1 MAKSSWGS
9 ERLVR
14 STRPCPARLWLPR
27 HMASGGPCWARST
40 SAKFTPQTLLFA
52 QAKSRHTRGL
62 PELTG
67 ACTTHYIHTYYAV
80 FTPIIIRDRADSDR
94 FAALLDAAHSFSSEP
109 KRKKE
114 NRQPKGGMG
123 GYPLNSFNSHVEE
136 GDGAVRKDRLQPGR
150 RRRARAT
157 APASPRRSGPACSCP
172 RGGGGR
178 AATSRSRREST
189 ALGGLWLRLCLGQ
202 EKASTHRRKR
212 I

>member
-9 ERLVR
+9 ERPVR

-80 FTPIIIRDRADSDR
+80 FTPIIIRDRADGVQEALT
-94 FAALLDAAHSFSSEP
+94 AAVHPARAAPARSGQPRIPPSVANCLQRTHRLPPSMRSLCQTSFPTPTFRARRSATSTRNP
-109 KRKKE
+109 KVF
-114 NRQPKGGMG
+114 
-123 GYPLNSFNSHVEE
+123 LAACF
-136 GDGAVRKDRLQPGR
+136 LPGR
-150 RRRARAT
+150 TQR
-157 APASPRRSGPACSCP
+157 
-172 RGGGGR
+172 
-178 AATSRSRREST
+178 
-189 ALGGLWLRLCLGQ
+189 
-202 EKASTHRRKR
+202 
-212 I
+212 